1 MWIIILSC
9 ILCPLTFFGTPSEF
23 WPAAAGA
30 LATTTLA
37 VVLILTDTLTTLQ
50 QNAQNDSFPGHNDVS
65 FKSLFLAF
73 GTVMFAYGG
82 TASFPTFQND
92 MKDKRKF
99 PQSVVVGFIG
109 QFGIFSLG

>member
-30 LATTTLA
+30 LATTSLA
-37 VVLILTDTLTTLQ
+37 VVLILTDTVEILQ
-50 QNAQNDSFPGHNDVS
+50 QNVEQNITVPTSEVS
-65 FKSLFLAF
+65 LKSLFLAF

-92 MKDKRKF
+92 MKDKSKF
-99 PQSVVVGFIG
+99 SQSVIVGFVG
-109 QFGIFSLG
+109 AY